1 MLIGSLKI
9 QDVTKDYIYGST
21 GSTVSNTEGGA
32 TSETAGTPIAPEE
45 ETTGTTG
52 KIDPI
57 DSRRLKVVSDV
68 LVPGYIEDLWVQMK
82 ALHDGDET
90 DPTAKSAIAT
100 FLKAMKDAVKSSQSE
115 EIPAA
120 LDVSRLETSLDANRA
135 TDRIFKA
142 ILPIVGWIKSAS
154 PPGSPAGSPAGN
166 MTIALRGLIKNWNF
180 QTTIVFPGSKQAL
193 RTDINK
199 DDKSINVLTGVG
211 MQARV
216 EEGQMTYSIVRN
228 MDVLERYETY
238 EAART
243 ALIQKASEEL
253 QEVPKYQYRIA
264 SFGDTYVEVI
274 SPIEK
279 RTSEA
284 DEAYMQRAIRNYLD
298 TWKSHYLEDSILVCE
313 VIREMQMISGG
324 GDPAFEEEA
333 VKRMTPPPK
342 EEPPTNP
349 ALARARNANRG
360 RSANRARTAVYP
372 IVDPT

>member
-1 MLIGSLKI
+1 MLIGSLKL

-21 GSTVSNTEGGA
+21 GSTVSSTEGGA
-32 TSETAGTPIAPEE
+32 TGETGTPIAPEE

-82 ALHDGDET
+82 ALHDGDAT
-90 DPTAKSAIAT
+90 DPTAKSAIVT

-154 PPGSPAGSPAGN
+154 PPGSPAGS
-166 MTIALRGLIKNWNF
+166 MTIALRGLIDNWKF
-180 QTTIVFPGSKQAL
+180 QTTIVFPKSKQAL
-193 RTDINK
+193 STDINT

-216 EEGQMTYSIVRN
+216 EKGQMTYSIVRN
-228 MDVLERYETY
+228 MDVLERYKTY

-243 ALIQKASEEL
+243 AVITMASKEL
-253 QEVPKYQYRIA
+253 QEVCKYQYRIA

-274 SPIEK
+274 NPIEK
-279 RTSEA
+279 LQSEA
-284 DEAYMQRAIRNYLD
+284 DEEYMKRAIQNYLD
-298 TWKSHYLEDSILVCE
+298 TWKSHYLEDTILVCK
-313 VIREMQMISGG
+313 VIREMQMISEG
-324 GDPAFEEEA
+324 GDPGFEEKVVTRMVPSPPQDEFEKPQYETRNRNA
-333 VKRMTPPPK
+333 V
-342 EEPPTNP
+342 
-349 ALARARNANRG
+349 ARAR
-360 RSANRARTAVYP
+360 RARTAP
-372 IVDPT
+372 